1 LRLTSNRTRLKLLPG
16 GHGPGEKLAQVY
28 DEKGRRRAQNRD
40 AELTKLQAR
49 SGQLMVNAIVWRKP
63 SIDAPLRAVAQ
74 IGAGMVAGMVAI
86 PAPAAFS

>member
-1 LRLTSNRTRLKLLPG
+1 M
-16 GHGPGEKLAQVY
+16 Y

-49 SGQLMVNAIVWRKP
+49 NGQLMVNAIVWRKP

-74 IGAGMVAGMVAI
+74 IGAGMVGGMVAI
-86 PAPAAFS
+86 PAPVAFS